1 MNGSSRRAFLRSSA
15 AAAGATVLAAPS
27 MARGEGG
34 ANDRIRV
41 AAVGIRGRGRALM
54 NSLEALAGDN
64 VELAALCDCDE
75 KILNLRAEDH
85 EKKTGKKAARV
96 ADMRRILD
104 DKSIDAVAFATPNHW
119 HALGTVW
126 ACQAGKDVYVEK
138 PGSHNIFEGRKMVEA
153 ARKYNR
159 MVQHGTQCRG
169 SANIIEGINKMKE
182 GAIGRVYMAR
192 GIAYKYRG
200 NPGRAIEKPA
210 PAGLDWDKWLGPAPQ
225 KPYSDFRRNGH
236 HILWDYGCGE
246 IGNQG
251 VHQLDMM
258 RWGLGLETH
267 PTKVQSMGGCYIY
280 ESDQETPST
289 QTFSCEFGDRK
300 ILMTFEVRNYITNSE
315 ADMGTKYEFVDH
327 RNVVGVIFLGTK
339 GYMIIP
345 DYSSYHMFLGRE
357 RKPGPTKSVAGAP
370 MMDTDHMKNWIEACR
385 KRDHKLLAADI
396 LEGHMSAAICHL
408 ANIAYRTGR
417 TVHFDPKT
425 EQVVGDAEANAMIRR
440 EYRARFVVPDEV

>member
-1 MNGSSRRAFLRSSA
+1 MNGSSRREFLRSSA
-15 AAAGATVLAAPS
+15 MAAGASVLGAPALAKGS
-27 MARGEGG
+27 
-34 ANDRIRV
+34 ANDRVRTAV
-41 AAVGIRGRGRALM
+41 VGIRGRGRALIRGL
-54 NSLEALAGDN
+54 SELAKEN
-64 VELAALCDCDE
+64 VEIVALCDCDK
-75 KILNLRAEDH
+75 KILDLRSDNY
-85 EKKTGKKAARV
+85 EKQTGKKVARHV
-96 ADMRRILD
+96 DMRRIFD

-119 HALGTVW
+119 HALGVVL

-169 SANIIEGINKMKE
+169 SANIIEGIQKMKE

-192 GIAYKYRG
+192 GIAYKFRG
-200 NPGRAIEKPA
+200 NPGRDKPA
-210 PAGLDWDKWLGPAPQ
+210 PTPKYLDWDKWLGPAPN
-225 KPYSDFRRNGH
+225 KPYSPFRRGRH
-236 HILWDYGCGE
+236 HIIWDYGCGE

-251 VHQLDMM
+251 VHQLDIM
-258 RWGLGLETH
+258 RWGLGLDTH

-280 ESDQETPST
+280 ESDQETPAT
-289 QTFSCEFGDRK
+289 QTFSCEWAGRK

-327 RNVVGVIFLGTK
+327 RNVVGVIFLGTE

-345 DYSSYHMFLGRE
+345 DYSSYHIFLGRE
-357 RKPGPTKSVAGAP
+357 RKPGPSKRVEGAP
-370 MMDTDHMKNWIEACR
+370 MMDTDHVRNWINACR

-396 LEGHMSAAICHL
+396 LEGHLSAAICHL

-417 TVHFDPKT
+417 TLDFDAK
-425 EQVVGDAEANAMIRR
+425 AERFINDPEADKMLTR
-440 EYRARFVVPDEV
+440 EYRKPYVVPDAV